1 MDQGIQVEKRRAGPP
16 LGILTEFASRVDLIE
31 HFKSEGLEGEAKQAE
46 RKTPPSAVF
55 RHFLAMRQRQVLNAH
70 KAFSSFKTL
79 MKCGALPIPS
89 EGRRK
94 DGESYGTGAPGVVQ
108 AVAEEGEEGRL
119 SFRGFAWVRKCANPL
134 LCFCCAPKIH
144 YKRGQEVELISNIMY
159 DYDYRWL
166 FVTFTCRHD
175 WDDDPVKQVDLFQ
188 EAQRKMRSGRRFQ
201 AWKEKWGYE
210 HQIRSIEMTD
220 DSPTAKYKTGCH
232 FHNHVIMF
240 FKHDDFTEEE
250 CQQCRDELSD
260 LWLDALQKVGLWDGV
275 TKKDFMKIRAVVAKC
290 PRKNESKKGV
300 EAARYAAKGASCE
313 LAPGIFAKFGRLPAR
328 ISHWE
333 VMALAFTKFPHMIP
347 RALSVMQALKGRSW
361 IQFSRGLKEFC
372 GIEDKTDDDLMK
384 EDLQVIIYEYEDHKL
399 WKSIDRYKQQ
409 AAIRQAIEEY
419 QKNGGENLYNAC
431 DYYSRLVENGLD
443 PLQESETLKE
453 TQTVNAF
460 ISSPVLCRYED
471 IDPIT
476 GAPVGAVFP
485 PGSISGRLFAGFKR
499 RKPDDEIAEC
509 SAAMGN
515 GSPYMSDEEFFY
527 AQAVL

>member
-1 MDQGIQVEKRRAGPP
+1 MQVEQVEEHGRGSP
-16 LGILTEFASRVDLIE
+16 LGILTKFASRVEIIE
-31 HFKSEGLEGEAKQAE
+31 DFKKQAVGQEAKQGD
-46 RKTPPSAVF
+46 RKTPPSVF

-108 AVAEEGEEGRL
+108 AVAQEVEEGRL
-119 SFRGFAWVRKCANPL
+119 SFSGFAWVRKCANPL

-175 WDDDPVKQVDLFQ
+175 WDADPVRQVDLFQ
-188 EAQRKMRSGRRFQ
+188 EAQRKMRAGRKFQ
-201 AWKEKWGYE
+201 AWKERWGYE

-220 DSPTAKYKTGCH
+220 DSPAVKYKTGCH

-240 FKHDDFTEEE
+240 FKHEDFTEKD
-250 CQQCRDELSD
+250 CQQCRDELSEM
-260 LWLDALQKVGLWDGV
+260 WLDALQKVGLWDGV
-275 TKKDFMKIRAVVAKC
+275 TKKDFMKVRAVVAKC
-290 PRKNESKKGV
+290 PRKNKDKQGID
-300 EAARYAAKGASCE
+300 AARYAAKGASCE
-313 LAPGIFAKFGRLPAR
+313 LTPGIFTKFGRLPAR

-333 VMALAFTKFPHMIP
+333 VMALAFTKRPDMIP
-347 RALSVMQALKGRSW
+347 RALKIMDALKGRSW
-361 IQFSRGLKEFC
+361 LQFSRGLKDFC

-384 EDLQVIIYEYEDHKL
+384 EDMQVVVYEYEDQKL

-419 QKNGGENLYNAC
+419 EKNGGENLADAC
-431 DYYSRLVENGLD
+431 DYYSGLVAAGLD
-443 PLQESETLKE
+443 PLQESERLKD
-453 TQTVNAF
+453 TQTVDAF
-460 ISSPVLCRYED
+460 ISNPILNRYEEL
-471 IDPIT
+471 DPMT
-476 GAPVGAVFP
+476 GFPVGATFP

-499 RKPDDEIAEC
+499 RRSGDEIEC
-509 SAAMGN
+509 SAAMS
-515 GSPYMSDEEFFY
+515 SPFFGMTDEDFFY
-527 AQAVL
+527 AQAVP